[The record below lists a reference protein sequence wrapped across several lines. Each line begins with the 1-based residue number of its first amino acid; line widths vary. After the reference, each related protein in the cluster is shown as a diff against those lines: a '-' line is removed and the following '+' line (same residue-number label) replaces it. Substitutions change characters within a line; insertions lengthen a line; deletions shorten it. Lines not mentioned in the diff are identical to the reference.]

1 MAPPPEQIPHCRIV
15 DIGREAARGSLSEEL
30 VAMRHPMILVP
41 LDRTMQLPMT
51 LAGGLRATFD
61 DVVSSP
67 LPDGLAVLMR
77 QLHADRSE
85 RSGEEHDNGP
95 KRNRNGRG
103 L

>member
-1 MAPPPEQIPHCRIV
+1 
-15 DIGREAARGSLSEEL
+15 
-30 VAMRHPMILVP
+30 MRHPMILVP

-67 LPDGLAVLMR
+67 LPDGLVVLMR

-95 KRNRNGRG
+95 SATETSSRIDPRG
-103 L
+103 QR

>member
-1 MAPPPEQIPHCRIV
+1 LLALDEGSLPGSICDPHPVHRVCWLAVIFFTSPAMTVRIAPPAP
-15 DIGREAARGSLSEEL
+15 
-30 VAMRHPMILVP
+30 
-41 LDRTMQLPMT
+41 T
-51 LAGGLRATFD
+51 GGLRATFD

-95 KRNRNGRG
+95 SHRG
-103 L
+103 KYQPAR

>member
-1 MAPPPEQIPHCRIV
+1 
-15 DIGREAARGSLSEEL
+15 
-30 VAMRHPMILVP
+30 MRHPMMLVP

-85 RSGEEHDNGP
+85 RSVHRSAGVSTS
-95 KRNRNGRG
+95 RSI
-103 L
+103 

>member
-1 MAPPPEQIPHCRIV
+1 
-15 DIGREAARGSLSEEL
+15 
-30 VAMRHPMILVP
+30 
-41 LDRTMQLPMT
+41 MT

-85 RSGEEHDNGP
+85 RSVHRSAGVSTS
-95 KRNRNGRG
+95 RSI
-103 L
+103 